1 MADRRDRDLAIDRR
15 GADSLLCAKSMQPG
29 RGDVIQPVDL
39 QQGEGFEVLD
49 HSSKRRL
56 HPKRLQDF
64 LQDGPGKKDILAVSQ
79 QLGQPLDSRMCG
91 GALLAQGEGPDG
103 SVHQDSQP
111 RRLRS
116 AL

>member
-1 MADRRDRDLAIDRR
+1 
-15 GADSLLCAKSMQPG
+15 
-29 RGDVIQPVDL
+29 
-39 QQGEGFEVLD
+39 
-49 HSSKRRL
+49 
-56 HPKRLQDF
+56 
-64 LQDGPGKKDILAVSQ
+64 
-79 QLGQPLDSRMCG
+79 MCG